1 MHFLLRREMKI
12 RGWSGGAVRARSP
25 DGADARADF

>member
-12 RGWSGGAVRARSP
+12 RGWSGGARSPTEP